1 MNPCKSASL
10 ITALACEIF
19 NSHSSDE
26 VEMISAQLVQLG
38 DTLTTMLTQQSLCES
53 REKTDF

>member
-19 NSHSSDE
+19 NSFSSEE
-26 VEMISAQLVQLG
+26 VEVFAAQLVQLG
-38 DTLTTMLTQQSLCES
+38 DTLTTMLTQQSVCQSNRKE
-53 REKTDF
+53 

>member
-19 NSHSSDE
+19 NSSTSEE
-26 VEMISAQLVQLG
+26 VEILAAQLVQLG
-38 DTLTTMLTQQSLCES
+38 DTLTTMITQQIACQGS
-53 REKTDF
+53 EKE